1 MLSEKIAIVF
11 QVLFNGM
18 IDLGGDEEES
28 EENVQS
34 SSVIARNEK
43 ISNGIYDNIA
53 MDSFSL
59 ASAVDVDSKKK
70 F

>member
-11 QVLFNGM
+11 QVLFNGI

>member
-1 MLSEKIAIVF
+1 
-11 QVLFNGM
+11 M

-43 ISNGIYDNIA
+43 ISNGIYDNVA
-53 MDSFSL
+53 MDRFSL

>member
-1 MLSEKIAIVF
+1 
-11 QVLFNGM
+11 M
-18 IDLGGDEEES
+18 IDLDSDEEES

-34 SSVIARNEK
+34 SSVIANEK
-43 ISNGIYDNIA
+43 ISDGIYDNVA
-53 MDSFSL
+53 MDRFSL

>member
-1 MLSEKIAIVF
+1 
-11 QVLFNGM
+11 M
-18 IDLGGDEEES
+18 IDLGSDEEES
-28 EENVQS
+28 EIEENVQS

-43 ISNGIYDNIA
+43 ISNGIYDNVG

>member
-1 MLSEKIAIVF
+1 LLSEKIAVVF
-11 QVLFNGM
+11 QILFNGM

-34 SSVIARNEK
+34 SSVIANEK
-43 ISNGIYDNIA
+43 ISHGTYDNIA
-53 MDSFSL
+53 MDRFSL
-59 ASAVDVDSKKK
+59 ASVVDVDSKKK